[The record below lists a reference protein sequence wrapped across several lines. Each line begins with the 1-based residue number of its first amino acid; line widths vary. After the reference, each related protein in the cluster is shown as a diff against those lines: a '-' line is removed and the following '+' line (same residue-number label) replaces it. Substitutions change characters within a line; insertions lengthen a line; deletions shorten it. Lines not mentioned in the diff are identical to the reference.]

1 MSFTNHQIQIEDLPK
16 IENIEYKA
24 VSKRYLTILFINA
37 FLFFGAFIA
46 AAIAIKIFAVND
58 SSFHDVFWYII
69 SGIVLL
75 LILQV
80 VILKLGFKKRK
91 YALREKDIIYS
102 QGLFN
107 NKTTSLPF
115 NRIQHIEVS
124 RGLLERKLNIS
135 TLKMYSAGESGGDIS
150 IKGLPKDVAD
160 AQYAFLT
167 NIINERS

>member
-16 IENIEYKA
+16 IENIEYHA

-46 AAIAIKIFAVND
+46 AAIAIKIFAIND

-80 VILKLGFKKRK
+80 VILKL
-91 YALREKDIIYS
+91 
-102 QGLFN
+102 
-107 NKTTSLPF
+107 
-115 NRIQHIEVS
+115 
-124 RGLLERKLNIS
+124 
-135 TLKMYSAGESGGDIS
+135 S
-150 IKGLPKDVAD
+150 I
-160 AQYAFLT
+160 
-167 NIINERS
+167 NS